1 MIIHVIFQSIITDKE
16 HKQTPWR
23 PQRLTEN
30 ELRKLSDKEIEDR
43 KKLQKDCNHKN
54 VIVFSVSKVKSN
66 KGICKDCLKDVEQKW
81 V

>member
-1 MIIHVIFQSIITDKE
+1 MKADRNKRMHN
-16 HKQTPWR
+16 
-23 PQRLTEN
+23 L
-30 ELRKLSDKEIEDR
+30 LGLKLSDKEIEDR